1 MVQNEIKMRKPKSRE
16 LIHALVQDWRLYVLL
31 LPVVLWFALWAYK
44 PMGGLLIAFKRYD
57 SSLGIWMSEF
67 KGIDNF
73 VNLVAG
79 VNKEQFWQAF
89 RNTFVINAYSL
100 VFGFPVPI
108 ILAVLFSEIGNG
120 FVRKATQTAT
130 YLPHFLS
137 EVTITGITIMLVY
150 SGVHSTGVLAALFQN
165 MGWLEEGVSMLS
177 KANYFRPLYIAVGI
191 WKESGYSSI
200 GDLKPYCLQLD
211 TSRAMQYKRLLEQA
225 DRYKQMELPLEH
237 PKESTTYMGIAIA
250 NLALAYRLSGSEQY
264 LQDAKRFMN
273 TVLSYEKWGNAHLV
287 NVDLSASWILFGLS
301 LGYDWLKPYLSEEEK
316 QRIFCKIR
324 HHAKV
329 MFDYRRDT

>member
-150 SGVHSTGVLAALFQN
+150 SGVHSTGGLAALFQN
-165 MGWLEEGVSMLS
+165 MGWREEGVSMLS

-200 GDLKPYCLQLD
+200 VYFAAIMGISPTLYE
-211 TSRAMQYKRLLEQA
+211 AMKVDGANYWQIIQKLILPGIGTIMGFMLFLGTVQTFNNYSLIQILTKGGPNGETIT
-225 DRYKQMELPLEH
+225 LPLLIYQKAFSEFNVGV
-237 PKESTTYMGIAIA
+237 SM
-250 NLALAYRLSGSEQY
+250 ALASMVGV
-264 LQDAKRFMN
+264 
-273 TVLSYEKWGNAHLV
+273 VL
-287 NVDLSASWILFGLS
+287 IL
-301 LGYDWLKPYLSEEEK
+301 LGMLYFKYIYKTED
-316 QRIFCKIR
+316 
-324 HHAKV
+324 
-329 MFDYRRDT
+329 

>member
-1 MVQNEIKMRKPKSRE
+1 MI
-16 LIHALVQDWRLYVLL
+16 
-31 LPVVLWFALWAYK
+31 F
-44 PMGGLLIAFKRYD
+44 
-57 SSLGIWMSEF
+57 
-67 KGIDNF
+67 
-73 VNLVAG
+73 
-79 VNKEQFWQAF
+79 
-89 RNTFVINAYSL
+89 
-100 VFGFPVPI
+100 
-108 ILAVLFSEIGNG
+108 
-120 FVRKATQTAT
+120 
-130 YLPHFLS
+130 
-137 EVTITGITIMLVY
+137 
-150 SGVHSTGVLAALFQN
+150 
-165 MGWLEEGVSMLS
+165 
-177 KANYFRPLYIAVGI
+177 
-191 WKESGYSSI
+191 I

-316 QRIFCKIR
+316 QRILAEFGIR
-324 HHAKV
+324 VNMVSPGTIDTPFHAATDRKLV
-329 MFDYRRDT
+329 ESWKDSILMKRLGEPREVADVIEFLASDKASFLTGEVIQINGGQAFI

>member
-137 EVTITGITIMLVY
+137 EVTITGITIMLVRCSFHRCAGSPVSEY
-150 SGVHSTGVLAALFQN
+150 GMARGRGVHAVQGQLFPASVHS
-165 MGWLEEGVSMLS
+165 GGHLEGKRIQLHRV
-177 KANYFRPLYIAVGI
+177 FCGDHGHIA
-191 WKESGYSSI
+191 
-200 GDLKPYCLQLD
+200 
-211 TSRAMQYKRLLEQA
+211 
-225 DRYKQMELPLEH
+225 
-237 PKESTTYMGIAIA
+237 
-250 NLALAYRLSGSEQY
+250 
-264 LQDAKRFMN
+264 
-273 TVLSYEKWGNAHLV
+273 
-287 NVDLSASWILFGLS
+287 
-301 LGYDWLKPYLSEEEK
+301 
-316 QRIFCKIR
+316 
-324 HHAKV
+324 HAV
-329 MFDYRRDT
+329 

>member
-79 VNKEQFWQAF
+79 V
-89 RNTFVINAYSL
+89 
-100 VFGFPVPI
+100 
-108 ILAVLFSEIGNG
+108 
-120 FVRKATQTAT
+120 RKATQTAT

-200 GDLKPYCLQLD
+200 VYFAAIMGISPTLYEAMKVDGANKLQELRYVTFPGMAPTLIIMIIMRIGNMLSIGYERVLLMYNSNVYVTADVLSTFEQRIGILSANYGMGASVSLFNSLIAFALVIGANSISRNISD
-211 TSRAMQYKRLLEQA
+211 TSL
-225 DRYKQMELPLEH
+225 
-237 PKESTTYMGIAIA
+237 
-250 NLALAYRLSGSEQY
+250 
-264 LQDAKRFMN
+264 
-273 TVLSYEKWGNAHLV
+273 W
-287 NVDLSASWILFGLS
+287 
-301 LGYDWLKPYLSEEEK
+301 
-316 QRIFCKIR
+316 
-324 HHAKV
+324 
-329 MFDYRRDT
+329 

>member
-1 MVQNEIKMRKPKSRE
+1 MRKPKSRE

-200 GDLKPYCLQLD
+200 VYF
-211 TSRAMQYKRLLEQA
+211 AA
-225 DRYKQMELPLEH
+225 I
-237 PKESTTYMGIAIA
+237 MGISPTLYEAMKVDGA
-250 NLALAYRLSGSEQY
+250 NK
-264 LQDAKRFMN
+264 LQELRYVTFP
-273 TVLSYEKWGNAHLV
+273 G
-287 NVDLSASWILFGLS
+287 IG
-301 LGYDWLKPYLSEEEK
+301 
-316 QRIFCKIR
+316 
-324 HHAKV
+324 KV
-329 MFDYRRDT
+329 EG

>member
-200 GDLKPYCLQLD
+200 VYF
-211 TSRAMQYKRLLEQA
+211 A
-225 DRYKQMELPLEH
+225 
-237 PKESTTYMGIAIA
+237 AIM
-250 NLALAYRLSGSEQY
+250 AYRP
-264 LQDAKRFMN
+264 RCMR
-273 TVLSYEKWGNAHLV
+273 
-287 NVDLSASWILFGLS
+287 
-301 LGYDWLKPYLSEEEK
+301 P
-316 QRIFCKIR
+316 
-324 HHAKV
+324 
-329 MFDYRRDT
+329 